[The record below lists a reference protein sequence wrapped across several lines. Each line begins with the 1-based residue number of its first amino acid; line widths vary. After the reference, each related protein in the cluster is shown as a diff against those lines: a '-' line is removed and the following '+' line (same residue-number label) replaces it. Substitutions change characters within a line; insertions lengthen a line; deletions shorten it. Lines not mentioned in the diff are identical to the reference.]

1 MTDIFISRTDDLSF
15 VDKLFDPVCGPAGD
29 TGDSKDRGVELF
41 WKAKHCVD
49 ETAVEINICTDWFEQ
64 TALFGDTLA
73 GNAFYRLIASK
84 FFLAVLLS
92 GKLLCIFFQN
102 HTTWIGQCINSMAH
116 TIDKT
121 SSIECFTIKYFG
133 QVGAQFVFVLPVCNI
148 LFNIFKHLHNLQVGT
163 AVARSF

>member
-73 GNAFYRLIASK
+73 GNAFYLSLIH
-84 FFLAVLLS
+84 
-92 GKLLCIFFQN
+92 I
-102 HTTWIGQCINSMAH
+102 
-116 TIDKT
+116 
-121 SSIECFTIKYFG
+121 
-133 QVGAQFVFVLPVCNI
+133 
-148 LFNIFKHLHNLQVGT
+148 
-163 AVARSF
+163 

>member
-64 TALFGDTLA
+64 THREQILSRG
-73 GNAFYRLIASK
+73 ASQRK
-84 FFLAVLLS
+84 ASLHILS
-92 GKLLCIFFQN
+92 E
-102 HTTWIGQCINSMAH
+102 S
-116 TIDKT
+116 
-121 SSIECFTIKYFG
+121 
-133 QVGAQFVFVLPVCNI
+133 
-148 LFNIFKHLHNLQVGT
+148 HNVDRTGYKQHGPYH
-163 AVARSF
+163 R

>member
-1 MTDIFISRTDDLSF
+1 MMTDIFISRTDDLTGIEQ
-15 VDKLFDPVCGPAGD
+15 CGPAGD

-102 HTTWIGQCINSMAH
+102 HNVDRTGYKQH
-116 TIDKT
+116 GP
-121 SSIECFTIKYFG
+121 Y
-133 QVGAQFVFVLPVCNI
+133 
-148 LFNIFKHLHNLQVGT
+148 H
-163 AVARSF
+163 R